1 MNAMTAQPQKKC
13 SPEEYLELER
23 AAEYKSEY
31 YQGEIFAMAGA
42 GRNHN
47 GINENLSVRIGYYLL
62 NKKCRTY
69 SRDLRI
75 HIPANGLYTY
85 PDLVVVC
92 GKQEYLDEQADTL
105 LNPKVIVE
113 VLSKSTIGY
122 DRGEKYQLYRS
133 IPSLE
138 EYVLIDSQR
147 IAAEVNR
154 KNEQGFWSL
163 MSEAYDLEDS
173 IELASIG
180 LKISLRDIYSQI
192 ENLGS
197 IE

>member
-1 MNAMTAQPQKKC
+1 MIMNVQPQKFFT
-13 SPEEYLELER
+13 SAEYLELER

-47 GINENLSVRIGYYLL
+47 GINENLSVQIGYFLL

-92 GKQEYLDEQADTL
+92 GKEEYLDEQADTL
-105 LNPKVIVE
+105 LNPKVILE
-113 VLSKSTIGY
+113 VLSKGTVGY
-122 DRGEKYQLYRS
+122 DRGEKFQLYRS

-138 EYVLIDSQR
+138 EYVLIDSR
-147 IAAEVNR
+147 RVAAEVFR
-154 KNEQGFWSL
+154 KSEHGFWSL
-163 MSEAYDLEDS
+163 MSEAYDLESS
-173 IELASIG
+173 IEIASIG
-180 LKISLRDIYSQI
+180 LNLSLRDIYSRT
-192 ENLGS
+192 ENLGNT
-197 IE
+197 E